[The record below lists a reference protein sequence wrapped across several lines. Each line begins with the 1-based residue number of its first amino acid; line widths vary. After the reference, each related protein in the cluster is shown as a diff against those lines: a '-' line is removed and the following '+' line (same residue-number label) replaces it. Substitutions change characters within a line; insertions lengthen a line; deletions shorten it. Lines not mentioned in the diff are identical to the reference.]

1 MVVVVVVFYP
11 PAAVCQ
17 QGQQKVKGDERRRSA
32 KMRVNKEFGLLAVM
46 SFRQHGGRSSSVSSQ
61 PLLCDTQP
69 WPPGGE
75 REGGPVLTLGLSTA
89 SQSGVRRFSALHT
102 MDPE

>member
-1 MVVVVVVFYP
+1 
-11 PAAVCQ
+11 
-17 QGQQKVKGDERRRSA
+17 
-32 KMRVNKEFGLLAVM
+32 MRVNKEFGLLAVM

-75 REGGPVLTLGLSTA
+75 GGDWGGEREGGPVLTLGLSTA
-89 SQSGVRRFSALHT
+89 SQSGVRGSLLSTRWSEWPCS
-102 MDPE
+102 D